1 MGANPRKEPCKNQST
16 LKGSND
22 LGPPFV
28 STYTQIYY
36 HIVFST
42 KERVPALLPE
52 NRENLFRYTWG
63 ILKMNPP
70 FLSSNP

>member
-1 MGANPRKEPCKNQST
+1 M
-16 LKGSND
+16 
-22 LGPPFV
+22 

-63 ILKMNPP
+63 ILSVPILQP
-70 FLSSNP
+70 VTHA

>member
-1 MGANPRKEPCKNQST
+1 
-16 LKGSND
+16 
-22 LGPPFV
+22 V